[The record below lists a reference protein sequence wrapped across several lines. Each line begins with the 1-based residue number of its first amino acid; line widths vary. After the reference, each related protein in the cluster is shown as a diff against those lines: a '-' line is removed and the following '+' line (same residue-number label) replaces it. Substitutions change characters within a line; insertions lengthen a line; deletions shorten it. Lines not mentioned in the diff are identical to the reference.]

1 MSVICL
7 EPFGDFLAGMVRDF
21 NCISI
26 LGATIIYRAE
36 YFIYFNRHFL
46 RHFHILTEPAFRETG
61 MKNATSTLKML
72 IVYNNVLHCVPGM
85 ET

>member
-36 YFIYFNRHFL
+36 YFIYINRHFL

-61 MKNATSTLKML
+61 KKNATSTLKML